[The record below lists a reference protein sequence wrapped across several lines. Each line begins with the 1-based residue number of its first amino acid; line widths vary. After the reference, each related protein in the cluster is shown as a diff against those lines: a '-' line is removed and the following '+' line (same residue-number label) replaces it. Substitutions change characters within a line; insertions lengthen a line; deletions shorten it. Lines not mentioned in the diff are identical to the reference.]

1 MASETASR
9 DDLSSTLE
17 GEMSAPPRGAILTCV
32 LAVTGLLLIREL
44 SKLIGRYVLGFR
56 RPTELRLTANGVE
69 LRGRMLMVGKLLRE
83 HRTVIPREGLVRV
96 TREVRYP
103 SLATYAGLIALALG
117 SYLGMG
123 LVVDGVRAASPSMLG
138 TGLIIAFFGLGL
150 DFVLSSLVPGLRGK
164 SRLLL
169 VPRRGAVVCLNE
181 VDPARADALLAQLS
195 KGARSTSE
203 RAHAAV
209 ETGGADHLASES
221 ERKSAGDA
229 R

>member
-103 SLATYAGLIALALG
+103 RLAMYAGLIALAFG
-117 SYLGMG
+117 SYLGVG

-138 TGLIIAFFGLGL
+138 TGLLIALLGLGL
-150 DFVLSSLVPGLRGK
+150 DFVLSTLVP
-164 SRLLL
+164 
-169 VPRRGAVVCLNE
+169 
-181 VDPARADALLAQLS
+181 
-195 KGARSTSE
+195 
-203 RAHAAV
+203 
-209 ETGGADHLASES
+209 
-221 ERKSAGDA
+221 
-229 R
+229 